1 LWAKLLHALPQAKL
15 LLEDARIQSGE
26 THQRIFG
33 ILSRLGIDES
43 RCSFISYVPGHERHM
58 LQYHRL
64 DIVLDTIPFNSG
76 TTGYD
81 ALWMGAPIVTLEGNW
96 MGGTM
101 AASVLKALGHPEWIA
116 HSDEEFVSIVCS
128 LARDVEKRKQL
139 RQTQRA
145 RVAAS
150 ELCDGK
156 GLARA
161 FEEAFES
168 MYDRWSG
175 APSAAHGPDRTADA
189 TTVA

>member
-1 LWAKLLHALPQAKL
+1 
-15 LLEDARIQSGE
+15 
-26 THQRIFG
+26 
-33 ILSRLGIDES
+33 
-43 RCSFISYVPGHERHM
+43 
-58 LQYHRL
+58 
-64 DIVLDTIPFNSG
+64 
-76 TTGYD
+76 
-81 ALWMGAPIVTLEGNW
+81 
-96 MGGTM
+96 M

-116 HSDEEFVSIVCS
+116 HSEEEFVCIVCS

-139 RQTQRA
+139 RKTQRA

-161 FEEAFES
+161 FEKAFES

-175 APSAAHGPDRTADA
+175 DASTARGPDRTADA